1 MPSESTLPDPS
12 KLTFC
17 PTIELLG
24 ETAKLATGG
33 VSAGGKTWTYIPR
46 TCVRLPEWPKTGTKY
61 IPAEVVLVVA
71 KSRTDVTVPPEL
83 RTTLV
88 GFRIAVGSLTGVVRV
103 IVPANPLID
112 ERVMVRVALL
122 PAVMAPRVE
131 LVDIWKVGGGG
142 GITVTT
148 VTWKE
153 TE

>member
-1 MPSESTLPDPS
+1 M
-12 KLTFC
+12 
-17 PTIELLG
+17 
-24 ETAKLATGG
+24 
-33 VSAGGKTWTYIPR
+33 
-46 TCVRLPEWPKTGTKY
+46 PEWPKTGTKY

-71 KSRTDVTVPPEL
+71 KSRTDVAVPPEL

-103 IVPANPLID
+103 IVPANTLIE

-142 GITVTT
+142 GATVTT

>member
-1 MPSESTLPDPS
+1 MC
-12 KLTFC
+12 C
-17 PTIELLG
+17 PLIGLLG

-33 VSAGGKTWTYIPR
+33 VSEGGRTWTYIPR
-46 TCVRLPEWPKTGTKY
+46 NCVRVPAWQKTGTKY

-71 KSRTDVTVPPEL
+71 KSRTDVAVPPEL

-88 GFRIAVGSLTGVVRV
+88 GLRIAVGSLTGVVRV
-103 IVPANPLID
+103 IVPAKPFI
-112 ERVMVRVALL
+112 EARVMVKVALL
-122 PAVMAPRVE
+122 PAVMAPMVE

-142 GITVTT
+142 GATVTT